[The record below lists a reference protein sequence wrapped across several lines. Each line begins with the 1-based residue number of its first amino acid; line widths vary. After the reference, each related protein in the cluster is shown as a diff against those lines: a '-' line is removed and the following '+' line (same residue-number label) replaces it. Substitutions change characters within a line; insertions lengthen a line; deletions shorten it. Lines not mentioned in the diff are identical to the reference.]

1 MDHMPF
7 LMILDFQFKFF
18 SDQPWNKKKQI
29 VNIFSIWFTC
39 FSNCLRS
46 AKGGAKAKELQIC
59 FRFKVSDRTTKKE
72 LIMERLFPIRVS
84 ANPGRDCK
92 EFDLNPSNKMQSSS
106 SSSPQGIVSP
116 NAILSAIDD
125 EAFKNNLSE
134 EEKAAFCKGVIFKP
148 HFFFS
153 RFLQFLPCKTFFRRS
168 RQIDSDDSNRCAN
181 FYVKKTKTF

>member
-1 MDHMPF
+1 
-7 LMILDFQFKFF
+7 
-18 SDQPWNKKKQI
+18 
-29 VNIFSIWFTC
+29 
-39 FSNCLRS
+39 
-46 AKGGAKAKELQIC
+46 
-59 FRFKVSDRTTKKE
+59 
-72 LIMERLFPIRVS
+72 MERLFPIRVS

-116 NAILSAIDD
+116 NAILSTIDD